1 MKNFALLILI
11 YISFCSLA
19 KSNQLHYKD
28 IVSIPDV
35 SEVVLAPDG
44 KHIAYTVRVDTETKQ
59 GVLVVLYNSV
69 TGETKQLA
77 FSENEKYVITD
88 ILWGNND
95 VLLVKAKF
103 PAARY
108 GTPTTET
115 RLLKVDIHTG
125 KMDGVLSRSFFNK
138 MTYVSNI
145 LSTIVDI
152 LPEDDDHI
160 LMSLSGFNDGVG
172 HSVVKVAI
180 TKKGKT
186 KIIRRPKRK
195 IIHWVTDAEHQVR
208 IGLDLDETTYT
219 VYELLEDG
227 NLKKLWQFEA
237 FSKEQIWPR
246 GFGKDNNVLYVET
259 LYEGKDAIFKVDLT
273 DPKLE
278 KELVFYHQERDVSG
292 GLRRSKE
299 TREYVGIG
307 YHYWD
312 AKYKAFIKAID
323 KALPDTDNLL
333 LDKSKDGNNY
343 ILFASSDNE
352 PGMYLIGDRKN
363 KTLELFAY
371 KYQKLA
377 PELLAKKEKISYLAR
392 DGLKI
397 EGFLTYPQ
405 GNKKENLPTIIFP
418 HGGPISYDDG
428 GFDYWTQFF
437 ANKGYA
443 VLQMNFRG
451 SSGYGFNFMQQGL
464 AAWGQAMQDDVE
476 DGTRWLI
483 KEGIAN
489 KDKICIIGASY
500 GGYAALMGAIK
511 TPELYQCVVSFAG
524 VTDVEALVKAHRSYT
539 NYDIVKK
546 QIGDDFSKL
555 WDVSPQKHADKIKA
569 PVLLIHGT
577 KDRVVRVEQSEDM
590 FDELEDED
598 KQVEYLE
605 IEKADHYLSNN
616 EHRLQ
621 TFGAMDKFLN
631 TFLPVN

>member
-11 YISFCSLA
+11 FISFCSLA

-59 GVLVVLYNSV
+59 GVLVVLYN
-69 TGETKQLA
+69 TEKGETKHLA

-145 LSTIVDI
+145 LSTIIDI

-219 VYELLEDG
+219 VYELLKDG

-259 LYEGKDAIFKVDLT
+259 LHEGKDAIFKVDLT

-590 FDELEDED
+590 FDEFEDED

-621 TFGAMDKFLN
+621 TFAAMDKFLN

>member
-1 MKNFALLILI
+1 MKLLKILVSI
-11 YISFCSLA
+11 IMLTSSYVYAQKITLE
-19 KSNQLHYKD
+19 D

-35 SEVVLAPDG
+35 SDIALAPNG
-44 KHIAYTVRVDTETKQ
+44 KHISYMVRVDTETKK
-59 GVLVVLYNSV
+59 GVLIVLYN
-69 TGETKQLA
+69 TETAENKQLA
-77 FSENEKYVITD
+77 FSENEKYVVTD

-95 VLLVKAKF
+95 ILLFKAKF
-103 PAARY
+103 PASRY

-115 RLLKVDIHTG
+115 RLLKINIHTG
-125 KMDGVLSRSFFNK
+125 KMEGVLSRSILKK
-138 MTYVSNI
+138 MNYVPNI
-145 LSTIVDI
+145 LSTIIDI
-152 LPEDDDHI
+152 LPEDEDHI
-160 LMSLSGFNDGVG
+160 LMSLSGFSDSVA
-172 HSVVKVAI
+172 HSVLKVAI
-180 TKKGKT
+180 TENGKT
-186 KIIRRPKRK
+186 KIIRKPKKK
-195 IIHWVTDAEHQVR
+195 IIRWVTDAKHQVR

-219 VYELLEDG
+219 VYELLELG
-227 NLKKLWQFEA
+227 KLRKLWQFEA

-246 GFGKDNNVLYVET
+246 GFGKDNNVLYVEA
-259 LYEGKDAIFKVDLT
+259 LYKGKDAIYKVDLT
-273 DPKLE
+273 NPKLE
-278 KELVFYHQERDVSG
+278 KELVFYHEDRDVSG
-292 GLRRSKE
+292 GLKRSKE
-299 TREYVGIG
+299 TQEYVGIG

-312 AKYKAFIKAID
+312 NEYKDFIKAID
-323 KALPDTDNLL
+323 NAMPDTDNLL

-343 ILFASSDNE
+343 ILFSSSDNE

-377 PELLAKKEKISYLAR
+377 PELLSTKEHISYNAR
-392 DGLKI
+392 DGLEI
-397 EGFLTYPQ
+397 SGYLTLPL
-405 GNKKENLPTIIFP
+405 GAKKENLPTIIFP

-451 SSGYGFNFMQQGL
+451 SSGYGFDFMKQGL

-524 VTDVEALVKAHRSYT
+524 VSDVEALVKAHRNFT

-555 WDVSPQKHADKIKA
+555 WDVSPQKHANKIKA

-577 KDRVVRVEQSEDM
+577 KDRVVRVDQSEDM
-590 FDELEDED
+590 FDELQDED
-598 KQVEYLE
+598 KRVEYVE
-605 IEKADHYLSNN
+605 IDKADHYLSNN

-621 TFGAMDKFLN
+621 TFRAMDKFLN

>member
-11 YISFCSLA
+11 FISFCSLA

-59 GVLVVLYNSV
+59 GVLVVLYN
-69 TGETKQLA
+69 TEKGETKHLA

-145 LSTIVDI
+145 LSTIIDI

-259 LYEGKDAIFKVDLT
+259 LHEGKDAIFKVDLT

-292 GLRRSKE
+292 SLRRSKE

-323 KALPDTDNLL
+323 NAMPDTDNLL

-451 SSGYGFNFMQQGL
+451 SSGYGFDFMQQGL

-577 KDRVVRVEQSEDM
+577 KDRVVRVDQSEDM